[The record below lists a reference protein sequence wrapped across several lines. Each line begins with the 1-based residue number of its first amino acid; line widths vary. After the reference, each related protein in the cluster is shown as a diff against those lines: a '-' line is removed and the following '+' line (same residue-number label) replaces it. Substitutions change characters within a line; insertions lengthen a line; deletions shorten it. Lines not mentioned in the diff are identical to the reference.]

1 LRFPFTFVRD
11 NLEKLFHFLVA
22 EMRWDTIM
30 SLENSPKKSGN
41 LQRRP
46 RWWNL
51 DENTLSPEKSGSR
64 SWVYDVC
71 MLKRRWLHAWFIGF
85 FWLLFRVGVKGQPLG
100 IIRRPSALS
109 ELFSERV
116 SVRLDAGWLT
126 VVITT
131 AGTTESGAV
140 LYLSQPK
147 SLKWKRILATTGT
160 GTFFPSRRYRVEH
173 ESSEVC
179 VSNWSKWSKLICLS
193 LSLLRKQTNPRV
205 GGRKKKKKEDQT
217 STQFAAVQERG
228 GWIFIFVATLSM

>member
-1 LRFPFTFVRD
+1 
-11 NLEKLFHFLVA
+11 
-22 EMRWDTIM
+22 M

-85 FWLLFRVGVKGQPLG
+85 FWLLFWVGVKGQPLG
-100 IIRRPSALS
+100 TVRRPSALS
-109 ELFSERV
+109 EFFSERV

-140 LYLSQPK
+140 RVCIYHNLN
-147 SLKWKRILATTGT
+147 LKWKRILATTGT

-193 LSLLRKQTNPRV
+193 FSLAQTNESTC
-205 GGRKKKKKEDQT
+205 GRMKKEKKEDQT

-228 GWIFIFVATLSM
+228 G